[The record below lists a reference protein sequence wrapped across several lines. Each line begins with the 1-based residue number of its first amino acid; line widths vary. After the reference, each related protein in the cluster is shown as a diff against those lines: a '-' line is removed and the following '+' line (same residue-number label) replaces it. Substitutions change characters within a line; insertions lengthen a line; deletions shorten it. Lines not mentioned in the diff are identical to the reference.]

1 MWKKDY
7 SAGRGLSGQME
18 RKSGHKECPR
28 CGLRNKPAAAQCDFC
43 GWEFQDVSDEW
54 ISHVKVLEKINKES
68 DAMVLDD
75 ELSKRIESTIV
86 RSSREVEIPIK
97 ESPVSEL
104 ARQREEEGARA
115 SDKEWTHAHIS
126 MTDMALENKEV
137 RDFVETM
144 IGEAAPVVQTARLAP
159 VPIASSEEPKVE
171 TAVLNPVKELGE
183 RKAWEERRYFGMRPL
198 PFSLLSV
205 GLVIYL
211 ITLIL
216 YGSLSVGPAI
226 GWSLAIVGALMIA
239 IGAGYVYDE
248 RMLKKRGDEPVA
260 GDSMTSKEDVVICP
274 KCNEQVNDMMERCP
288 NCGARFEVH

>member
-1 MWKKDY
+1 
-7 SAGRGLSGQME
+7 ME
-18 RKSGHKECPR
+18 RKSGYKECPR

-86 RSSREVEIPIK
+86 RSSREVED
-97 ESPVSEL
+97 PVSEP
-104 ARQREEEGARA
+104 ARQREEEALRARG
-115 SDKEWTHAHIS
+115 KEWTHAHMS
-126 MTDMALENKEV
+126 TPDMPREAKEV

-144 IGEAAPVVQTARLAP
+144 IGEAAPVVQTARPAP
-159 VPIASSEEPKVE
+159 APIAPPEGPKVAA
-171 TAVLNPVKELGE
+171 AVLSPVKELGD

-211 ITLIL
+211 LTLIL
-216 YGSLSVGPAI
+216 YGSLSVGPVI
-226 GWSLAIVGALMIA
+226 GWSLAIAGALMITV
-239 IGAGYVYDE
+239 GAGYVYDE
-248 RMLKKRGDEPVA
+248 RMLKKRSDGPIA
-260 GDSMTSKEDVVICP
+260 GNGKTSKEDVVICP
-274 KCNEQVNDMMERCP
+274 KCNEKVNDMMGRCP